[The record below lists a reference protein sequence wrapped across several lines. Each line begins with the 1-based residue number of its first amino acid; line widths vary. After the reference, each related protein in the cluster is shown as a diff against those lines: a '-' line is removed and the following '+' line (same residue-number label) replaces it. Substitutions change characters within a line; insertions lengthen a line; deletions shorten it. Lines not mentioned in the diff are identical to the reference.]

1 MASRVDPRH
10 EVRLRVELAGVDYTG
25 HRFKQTV
32 FTHDISSRGARL
44 EHTPP
49 IIQRASVVEVH
60 HRGRKA
66 RFRVV
71 WVSGMGDQVGLVSLD
86 ERSIWG
92 KPSAGTSSS
101 QRRDGAK
108 LNSLILNTKPCGS
121 WWAL

>member
-10 EVRLRVELAGVDYTG
+10 AVRLRVELAGVDYTG

-44 EHTPP
+44 GHTTP
-49 IIQRASVVEVH
+49 ITQRGSVVEVH

-71 WVSGMGDQVGLVSLD
+71 WVSGTGDKVGLVSLD
-86 ERSIWG
+86 ERSIRSDPLPG
-92 KPSAGTSSS
+92 RPVHSRATERS
-101 QRRDGAK
+101 
-108 LNSLILNTKPCGS
+108 
-121 WWAL
+121 

>member
-10 EVRLRVELAGVDYTG
+10 QVRLRVELAGVDYTG

-49 IIQRASVVEVH
+49 ILQRASVVEVH

-71 WVSGMGDQVGLVSLD
+71 WVSGLGDQVGLETLD
-86 ERSIWG
+86 GRSIWG
-92 KPSAGTSSS
+92 NPLPGRPLRSTAP
-101 QRRDGAK
+101 AA
-108 LNSLILNTKPCGS
+108 N
-121 WWAL
+121 

>member
-1 MASRVDPRH
+1 MASYVDPRH

-60 HRGRKA
+60 HRGRKS

-86 ERSIWG
+86 GRSIWG
-92 KPSAGTSSS
+92 NPLPGRPVHSHATVRS
-101 QRRDGAK
+101 
-108 LNSLILNTKPCGS
+108 
-121 WWAL
+121 

>member
-92 KPSAGTSSS
+92 NPLPG
-101 QRRDGAK
+101 RPVHGGATVR
-108 LNSLILNTKPCGS
+108 S
-121 WWAL
+121 

>member
-1 MASRVDPRH
+1 MASCVDPRH

-32 FTHDISSRGARL
+32 FTHDISSRVARL

-86 ERSIWG
+86 GRRSG
-92 KPSAGTSSS
+92 VTRYPDARFTAT
-101 QRRDGAK
+101 RRCEAEFP
-108 LNSLILNTKPCGS
+108 NSEYKTL
-121 WWAL
+121 